1 MSTSGTGTSRIRRLI
16 LVGAIVFLAGIAA
29 YGAAK
34 VTRRAWRSYV
44 TWQGVRLNRLA
55 WEAGFQ
61 ERGLPVPEQGPR
73 DGYWGARIAKHV
85 TDPVLGWVLPELHI
99 PGLLEVDARGLQYA
113 PARGEHGTRL
123 LIVGASTAFGGYAST
138 IDNTYF
144 SRLAKQLEARGSP
157 VSITVLATGAWKSEQ
172 ELKAIET
179 LGLETDPQVVL
190 LFDGLNDLT
199 NGSNANVRF
208 GLETKTLDGSRWNML
223 YHEHD
228 YSERV
233 RVYLENMRA
242 VRDLLRARGIQV
254 VFALQPAL
262 FEKKTR
268 SALEERLER
277 GSLAALGSEQDL
289 RRSYE
294 ELRRGLAALASEEGV
309 YFVDCS
315 RIYDAESATV
325 FTDVWHF
332 SDVGHRILADHLA
345 AQLPP
350 LAGGGGGS

>member
-1 MSTSGTGTSRIRRLI
+1 MSASGTGTSRVRRL
-16 LVGAIVFLAGIAA
+16 LLAGAVVLLAGIAA
-29 YGAAK
+29 FGAAK

-44 TWQGVRLNRLA
+44 EWQGVRLNRLA

-85 TDPVLGWVLPELHI
+85 TDPVLGWVLPELHV
-99 PGLLEVDARGLQYA
+99 PDLLEVDAQGLQYA
-113 PARGEHGTRL
+113 PAPGAPGTRL
-123 LIVGASTAFGGYAST
+123 LIVGASTAFGGYASS

-144 SRLAKQLEARGSP
+144 SRLARQLGAKGSP
-157 VSITVLATGAWKSEQ
+157 VAITVLATGAWKSEQ
-172 ELKAIET
+172 ERIAIET
-179 LGLETDPQVVL
+179 LGLAMDPQVVL

-228 YSERV
+228 YPERV

-262 FEKKTR
+262 FEKKTK
-268 SALEERLER
+268 SALEERVER

-289 RRSYE
+289 QRSYE
-294 ELRRGLAALASEEGV
+294 ELRRGLKALASEEGV

-350 LAGGGGGS
+350 LAGEGGGS